1 MSFKVDTKLEKCPSL
16 VDSGLIRFILS
27 IWLIDVSIGQV
38 EYNERFYWRDVL
50 IDFLFIWCIL
60 CVRSLYCLL
69 TVTID
74 NQPNQVV
81 HFPFGITCDDSF
93 FLCKAVTLCSTELLR
108 IRKGSSKANV
118 QLFFFFDL

>member
-1 MSFKVDTKLEKCPSL
+1 MCPLAKSNITN
-16 VDSGLIRFILS
+16 DFIGAMFSS
-27 IWLIDVSIGQV
+27 I
-38 EYNERFYWRDVL
+38 FY
-50 IDFLFIWCIL
+50 LFGVF